1 MIWLALGVAAGTDA
15 VGEPSLG
22 GSAGGDGARRRR
34 ADEVR
39 REANES

>member
-1 MIWLALGVAAGTDA
+1 MIWVASGVAAESDA

-39 REANES
+39 REANGS